1 VKPKTKA
8 ALILLGA
15 VALVWLVV
23 WPVYLSLPD
32 IVPAHMDL
40 AGNVNRW
47 GSKLEV
53 LIMPIVFTFVALIAA
68 AIIFAAPVEDEE
80 SLPRGVLP
88 IAVAGVIIALMQP
101 LGTYLGGNNGP
112 ELSRFMDA
120 AVAVAV
126 AVIVIIFGLSMPA
139 LSDANPQRPFC
150 GLPSTAPLPTPAA
163 RQKAARI
170 GRTAFV
176 LHGSIALLL
185 VIAGLPLIWTTVYL
199 VGGLVLLAV
208 GMCYY
213 FKRYLESSDG

>member
-32 IVPAHMDL
+32 IIPAHMDL
-40 AGNVNRW
+40 AGNVDRW

-53 LIMPIVFTFVALIAA
+53 LIMPIVFTVVVLLTVP
-68 AIIFAAPVEDEE
+68 IIYVAPVEDEE
-80 SLPRGVLP
+80 GLVKVSLM
-88 IAVAGVIIALMQP
+88 IAIISTIISLMQP

-120 AVAVAV
+120 AVAV
-126 AVIVIIFGLSMPA
+126 IVIIFGLFMPA
-139 LSDANPQRPFC
+139 SSDANPQRPFC

-163 RQKAARI
+163 RQKAALI

-185 VIAGLPLIWTTVYL
+185 VIAGLSPVWTTIYL

-213 FKRYLESSDG
+213 FKRYLDSPP

>member
-1 VKPKTKA
+1 MLKPRTKA
-8 ALILLGA
+8 ALILVGA

-40 AGNVNRW
+40 AGNIDRW

-53 LIMPIVFTFVALIAA
+53 LIMPLVFTFVALIAA

-80 SLPRGVLP
+80 GLVKVSLM
-88 IAVAGVIIALMQP
+88 IAIIGTIISLMQP

-112 ELSRFMDA
+112 ELSRFMD
-120 AVAVAV
+120 VAV
-126 AVIVIIFGLSMPA
+126 AVIVIIFGLFMPA
-139 LSDANPQRPFC
+139 SSDANPQRPFC
-150 GLPSTAPLPTPAA
+150 GLPSSAPLPTPAA
-163 RQKAARI
+163 RQKAALI

-185 VIAGLPLIWTTVYL
+185 VIAGLPPAWMTVYL

-213 FKRYLESSDG
+213 FKRYLE

>member
-40 AGNVNRW
+40 AGNVDRW

-88 IAVAGVIIALMQP
+88 IAVVGVIIALMQP

-112 ELSRFMDA
+112 ELSRFMD
-120 AVAVAV
+120 VAV
-126 AVIVIIFGLSMPA
+126 AVIVIILGLAMPTLA
-139 LSDANPQRPFC
+139 ASSPPQPFC

-170 GRTAFV
+170 GRAALV

-185 VIAGLPLIWTTVYL
+185 VVAGIPPVWTTVYL

-213 FKRYLESSDG
+213 FKRYLE